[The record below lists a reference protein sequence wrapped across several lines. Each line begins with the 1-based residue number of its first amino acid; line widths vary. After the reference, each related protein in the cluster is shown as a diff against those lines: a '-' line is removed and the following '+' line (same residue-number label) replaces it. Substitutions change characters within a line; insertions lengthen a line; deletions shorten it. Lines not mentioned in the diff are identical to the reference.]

1 MTEHNYDLART
12 GWTADYSDPMAMLN
26 FFSKF
31 SSVNHTGF
39 NNEEYNNLIETALKT
54 DNQEIRMLSLHKAE
68 DILFD
73 YMPIIPIIYRM
84 DPFMISPKLK
94 GAVFNPLGRYRFHYS
109 YLE

>member
-1 MTEHNYDLART
+1 MQA
-12 GWTADYSDPMAMLN
+12 
-26 FFSKF
+26 
-31 SSVNHTGF
+31 
-39 NNEEYNNLIETALKT
+39 I
-54 DNQEIRMLSLHKAE
+54 HKAE

-94 GAVFNPLGRYRFHYS
+94 GAIFNPLGRYRFHYS